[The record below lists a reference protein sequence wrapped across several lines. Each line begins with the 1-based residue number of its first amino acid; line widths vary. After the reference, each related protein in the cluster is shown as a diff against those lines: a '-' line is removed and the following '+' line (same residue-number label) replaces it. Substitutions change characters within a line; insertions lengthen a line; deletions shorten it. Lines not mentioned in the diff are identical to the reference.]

1 MGHTFN
7 RLGLILA
14 TCLALSA
21 CKPSSPKENAG
32 DQNGSVLTY
41 SFTLTQKEFDALSP
55 DDQFVVANKILSTM
69 YRGMPADEFFDLT
82 QGFETPVVQYTN
94 FIERTQRALTTPLK
108 NSEIKSLNKDI
119 FGVEDNLE
127 TENVDESIPARF
139 TNIDNN
145 EPHQIFMARAHTYPL
160 SENQMVQWMSFFL
173 ANTIMFSPAREMDS
187 TNTQDV
193 DRVLGYL
200 NDSLSDGLT
209 MREVVRGWLHN
220 LTRWRVSRSPEN
232 HALEMFEL
240 YLGVF
245 NDTPEEQQ
253 NTINGGKACSEWY
266 LTDNDADYQLLKDN
280 TQDGIAEPVKVFGQ
294 YIYDCDDLYGVVAG
308 HPLFIPRMVEVISNY
323 FLDGMSTQKK
333 QDVVQQIVATNPE
346 TFQDVFMAVMFSKAF
361 LLESERPKSFEENA
375 FNFLHAMHWTPRS
388 GSGDL
393 GTRVLDNVYDSSGNS
408 RTVGVHN
415 MGIAAMDYKIG
426 RTPFLPMD
434 VLSFA
439 TYHKAMRE
447 SVLLNNRAFDGRNH
461 PEETD
466 FTEAAISR
474 QPPFEI
480 VNGGFYVAGTENL
493 KPELENL
500 TASEFI
506 DFVFMTALGRRATA
520 VESAAFLLEG
530 GPDIR
535 DESGAVIDDNRDY
548 LREYENENGEL
559 VLSLRRG
566 TGGTDELYE
575 YWADDFAEI
584 MLDYISRLPEF
595 YYYKSVSQ

>member
-1 MGHTFN
+1 MGHQIN
-7 RLGLILA
+7 RLGLVLAIL
-14 TCLALSA
+14 LALSA
-21 CKPSSPKENAG
+21 CKPSSPKDNAG
-32 DQNGSVLTY
+32 EQNGAALSY
-41 SFTLTQKEFDALSP
+41 SFTLTQKEFDALSA
-55 DDQFVVANKILSTM
+55 DDQFVVANKVLSTM
-69 YRGMPADEFFDLT
+69 YRGIPADEFFDLT
-82 QGFETPVVQYTN
+82 QGLENPVVQYSN
-94 FIERTQRALTTPLK
+94 FIERTQKALKTQLK
-108 NSEIKSLNKDI
+108 PDEIKSLNKDI
-119 FGVEDNLE
+119 FGVEDDIE
-127 TENVDESIPARF
+127 TEGVDESIEARF
-139 TNIDNN
+139 TSIDND
-145 EPHQIFMARAHTYPL
+145 EPHQIFMARAHAYPI

-187 TNTQDV
+187 TNTQDI

-200 NDSLSDGLT
+200 NGALTDGAT

-240 YLGVF
+240 YLGIF

-280 TQDGIAEPVKVFGQ
+280 TKDGIAEPVKVFGQ

-323 FLDGMSTQKK
+323 FLDGMSAQKK
-333 QDVVQQIVATNPE
+333 QKVVQDIVATNPE
-346 TFQDVFMAVMFSKAF
+346 TFQDVFIAIMFSKAF

-388 GSGDL
+388 NSGDL
-393 GTRVLDNVYDSSGNS
+393 GRDVLDRLYDTS
-408 RTVGVHN
+408 RNDNVGVHQ
-415 MGIAAMDYKIG
+415 MGWSAMDYKIG

-439 TYHKAMRE
+439 TYHKAIRE
-447 SVLLNNRAFDGRNH
+447 SVLLNNRAFDGRNY

-466 FTEAAISR
+466 FTEAALPR
-474 QPPFEI
+474 QPPYEI
-480 VNGGFYVAGTENL
+480 VNGGLYIAGTENL
-493 KPELENL
+493 KPELEAL
-500 TASEFI
+500 TAAEFI
-506 DFVFMTALGRRATA
+506 DFVFLTALGRRATP

-530 GPDIR
+530 GPDTT
-535 DESGAVIDDNRDY
+535 DESGAVTDDNRDY
-548 LREYENENGEL
+548 LREYENDDGEM

-566 TGGTDELYE
+566 TGGSDELYE

-584 MLDYISRLPEF
+584 ILDYISRLPEF
-595 YYYKSVSQ
+595 YYYKSVTQ

>member
-1 MGHTFN
+1 MGHSIK
-7 RLGLILA
+7 RLGLVIA
-14 TCLALSA
+14 TLMALSA
-21 CKPSSPKENAG
+21 CKPSSPQNNAG
-32 DQNGSVLTY
+32 GQNGSALSY
-41 SFTLTQKEFDALSP
+41 SFTLTQKEFDALSA
-55 DDQFVVANKILSTM
+55 DGQFVVANKVLSTM
-69 YRGMPADEFFDLT
+69 YRGIPADEFFDLT
-82 QGFETPVVQYTN
+82 QGLNTPVVQYSN
-94 FIERTQRALTTPLK
+94 FIERTQAALKTPLK
-108 NSEIKSLNKDI
+108 PSEVKALNRDI
-119 FGVEDNLE
+119 FGVEDDVE
-127 TENVDESIPARF
+127 TEGVDESVEARF
-139 TNIDNN
+139 TSIDNN

-187 TNTQDV
+187 TNTQDI

-200 NDSLSDGLT
+200 NGALTDGAS

-240 YLGVF
+240 YLGIF

-280 TQDGIAEPVKVFGQ
+280 TQDGISEPVKVFGQ

-308 HPLFIPRMVEVISNY
+308 HPLFVPRMVEVISNY
-323 FLDGMSTQKK
+323 FLDGMSAQKK
-333 QDVVQQIVATNPE
+333 QKVVQDIVATNPE
-346 TFQDVFMAVMFSKAF
+346 TFQDVFIAIMFSKAF

-388 GSGDL
+388 NSGDL
-393 GTRVLDNVYDSSGNS
+393 GRDVLDRLYDTS
-408 RTVGVHN
+408 RNDNVGVHQ
-415 MGIAAMDYKIG
+415 MGWSAMDYKIG

-439 TYHKAMRE
+439 TYHKAIRE

-461 PEETD
+461 PEESD
-466 FTEAAISR
+466 FTEASSPR
-474 QPPFEI
+474 QPPFKI
-480 VNGGFYVAGTENL
+480 VNGGFYIAGTENL
-493 KPELENL
+493 KPELEKL
-500 TASEFI
+500 TAAEFV
-506 DFVFMTALGRRATA
+506 DFVFLTALGRRATS
-520 VESAAFLLEG
+520 VELAAFLLEG
-530 GPDIR
+530 GPDTK
-535 DESGAVIDDNRDY
+535 DESEIVIDENRDY
-548 LREYENENGEL
+548 LREYENENGEM

-566 TGGTDELYE
+566 TGGSDELYE

>member
-1 MGHTFN
+1 MGHSFN

-21 CKPSSPKENAG
+21 CKPSSPKENSG
-32 DQNGSVLTY
+32 DQGGSVLSY
-41 SFTLTQKEFDALSP
+41 SFTLTQKEFDALSA
-55 DDQFVVANKILSTM
+55 DDQFMVANKVLSTM

-82 QGFETPVVQYTN
+82 QGFEAPVVQYTN

-108 NSEIKSLNKDI
+108 DSEIKSLNKDI
-119 FGVEDNLE
+119 FGVEDNIE
-127 TENVDESIPARF
+127 TEDVDESIPARF
-139 TNIDNN
+139 TSIDNN

-187 TNTQDV
+187 TNTQDI

-200 NDSLSDGLT
+200 NGALSDGLT

-253 NTINGGKACSEWY
+253 NTINGGKACSQWY

-333 QDVVQQIVATNPE
+333 QDIVQKIVATNPE

-393 GTRVLDNVYDSSGNS
+393 GTRVLDNVYDSSGNG

-415 MGIAAMDYKIG
+415 MGMAAMDYKIG

-439 TYHKAMRE
+439 TYHKAIRE
-447 SVLLNNRAFDGRNH
+447 SVLLNNRAFDGCSH
-461 PEETD
+461 PGRKYEGCYNIRED
-466 FTEAAISR
+466 EKLEGYIPFQYEGEAGAFYR
-474 QPPFEI
+474 Q
-480 VNGGFYVAGTENL
+480 GTEDL

-500 TASEFI
+500 TAIEFI
-506 DFVFMTALGRRATA
+506 DFIFMTALGRRADAT
-520 VESAAFLLEG
+520 ERAAFLE
-530 GPDIR
+530 
-535 DESGAVIDDNRDY
+535 EASQDNRYYIKEDDDGVLQ
-548 LREYENENGEL
+548 LRPTTQSDEIWEN
-559 VLSLRRG
+559 R
-566 TGGTDELYE
+566 T
-575 YWADDFAEI
+575 DDFAEI